1 MMTTRVRWLILPAA
15 VGLFLG
21 MLRGQATL
29 AMLSLSVLLWILVE
43 WAMFCW
49 RVWYQ
54 LPQLQLTRLVNGRG
68 DPTGTLWCGRPVRI
82 VLQVECQ
89 TGRLQPL
96 MQIRDVLPENV
107 EVLSRQPQPCANRT
121 SQNAASDV
129 RRMLDDSP
137 GSPNTVPANTAAGTG
152 TGTGTGK
159 TAELQTGNHLTLTLP
174 VSQISWAYDVRLRAA
189 GRVMLPGVRVVL
201 QDANGLFRVER
212 FIDVRQEFRVLPAY
226 AESDSPQPIIKR
238 VNALAQHGI
247 HRVQRSGMGSE
258 LLELREYVPGD
269 PPKSIAWK
277 VSARRD
283 KLMTRQYESEVPVRV
298 QLLVDGTLGTRVGGF
313 GRRLLDQM
321 TYVAASVARSA
332 ISVGDP
338 VGAILFDERGQRRI
352 AAGGGD
358 RSFFNLLEA
367 LSEFSVP
374 PSAPAIRLSN
384 SLLNMATNV
393 CGERFPE
400 LLDDRF
406 NQVPFFFFP
415 LSPWKRRIQHVRTM
429 LAGAFAQIFALSPA
443 TQVRLIHDDGLMG
456 VYMQHFLLL
465 TGMSWM
471 EPVTMP
477 RERGFH
483 DGMPR
488 MQMLSEAIRA
498 AVAHARD
505 NEVLV
510 ICSDLLDCAPAIS
523 HLMPALKMAVG
534 RHHRIAVVCPSPTFI
549 RATSKTV
556 SPRSD
561 SAADLLL
568 AAEQIRNRDLMQ
580 RLNIQLRRL
589 GISVAM
595 SGEANAIRMV
605 LAETEIARSGRS
617 SSARSAAAAGG
628 RR

>member
-21 MLRGQATL
+21 MLRGQSTL
-29 AMLSLSVLLWILVE
+29 AMLSLSVLLWIVVE
-43 WAMFCW
+43 WAIFCW

-54 LPQLQLTRLVNGRG
+54 LPQLYLSRLVNGRS
-68 DPTGTLWCGRPVRI
+68 DPVGTLWCGRPVRI
-82 VLQVECQ
+82 VLQLECRS
-89 TGRLQPL
+89 GRLQPL
-96 MQIRDVLPENV
+96 MQIQDVLPENV
-107 EVLSRQPQPCANRT
+107 EVLSRQPQPVVNKT
-121 SQNAASDV
+121 SQNAAPDV
-129 RRMLDDSP
+129 RSATNGSP
-137 GSPNTVPANTAAGTG
+137 GRTNTMPGRG
-152 TGTGTGK
+152 GIE
-159 TAELQTGNHLTLTLP
+159 ELQAGNHLTLTLP
-174 VSQISWAYDVRLRAA
+174 VAQISWAYDMRLRAA

-201 QDANGLFRVER
+201 QDANGFFRVER
-212 FIDVRQEFRVLPAY
+212 FIDLRQEFRVLPAY
-226 AESDSPQPIIKR
+226 IESDSPQPVIKR
-238 VNALAQHGI
+238 VNALSQHGI

-298 QLLVDGTLGTRVGGF
+298 QLIVDGTLGTRVGGF
-313 GRRLLDQM
+313 GQRLLDQM
-321 TYVAASVARSA
+321 TCVAASVARSA

-338 VGAILFDERGQRRI
+338 VGAVLFDERGQRRI

-374 PSAPAIRLSN
+374 PSAPPIRLSN
-384 SLLNMATNV
+384 ALLNMATNV

-415 LSPWKRRIQHVRTM
+415 LSPWKRRVRHVRTM

-443 TQVRLIHDDGLMG
+443 TQVQLIYDDSLMS

-471 EPVTMP
+471 EPVALQ

-483 DGMPR
+483 EGMPR
-488 MQMLSEAIRA
+488 MQMLSEAIRST
-498 AVAHARD
+498 VAHARD

-523 HLMPALKMAVG
+523 HLMPALKMAAG
-534 RHHRIAVVCPSPTFI
+534 RHHRIAVICPSPTFI
-549 RATSKTV
+549 RATNKTV
-556 SPRSD
+556 SPKSD

-580 RLNIQLRRL
+580 RLNQQLRRL

-605 LAETEIARSGRS
+605 MAETEIARSGRS
-617 SSARSAAAAGG
+617 SSSRSTAAGV